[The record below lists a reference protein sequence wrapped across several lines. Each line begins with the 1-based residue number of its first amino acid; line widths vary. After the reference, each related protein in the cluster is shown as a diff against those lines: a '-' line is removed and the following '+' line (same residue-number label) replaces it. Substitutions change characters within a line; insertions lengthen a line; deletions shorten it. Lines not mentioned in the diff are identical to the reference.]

1 MRLCARNKQALKY
14 ALYKE
19 KEPVYLTDDNGDVI
33 YEDIDGETVP
43 VETGSNPP
51 RYDDPVDFRGNIQ
64 FSSGEAQA
72 YSFGVSTG
80 DYEYVLYMRKGEIPI
95 TETSII
101 FYQSEPEY
109 DNGVLV
115 EKSADFR
122 VIKVLPYL
130 DFMAYLLKS
139 IEK

>member
-33 YEDIDGETVP
+33 YEEIDGEQVP
-43 VETGSNPP
+43 IETGSNPP
-51 RYDDPVDFRGNIQ
+51 HYDNPVSFKGNIQ
-64 FSSGEAQA
+64 FSFGEAQA
-72 YSFGVSTG
+72 RAFGVSTG
-80 DYEYVLYMRKGEIPI
+80 DYEYVLFMRDGEIPI
-95 TETSII
+95 TETSLI
-101 FYQSEPEY
+101 FYKSEPQY

-122 VIKVLPYL
+122 IIRVLPYL
-130 DFMAYLLKS
+130 DFTAYLLKT

>member
-14 ALYKE
+14 ALYKD
-19 KEPVYLTDDNGDVI
+19 KEPVYLTDENGDIV

-51 RYDDPVDFRGNIQ
+51 HYDDPVDFRGNIQ

-122 VIKVLPYL
+122 VIRVLPYL

>member
-14 ALYKE
+14 SLYRD
-19 KEPVYLTDDNGDVI
+19 KEPVYLLDENGEVV
-33 YEDIDGETVP
+33 YENIDGEDIP

-51 RYDDPVDFRGNIQ
+51 HYDDPVSFKGNIQ

-72 YSFGVSTG
+72 KSFGVSVS
-80 DYEYVLYMRKGEIPI
+80 DYEYVLFMRDGEIPI
-95 TETSII
+95 TETSLI
-101 FYQSEPEY
+101 FYKSEPQYE
-109 DNGVLV
+109 NGNVI

-122 VIKVLPYL
+122 VKRVLPYL
-130 DFMAYLLKS
+130 DFTAYLLKT

>member
-14 ALYKE
+14 ALYKD
-19 KEPVYLTDDNGDVI
+19 KEPVYLTDENGDIV

-51 RYDDPVDFRGNIQ
+51 HYDDPVDFRGNIQ

-101 FYQSEPEY
+101 FYQSKPEY

-122 VIKVLPYL
+122 IIRVLPYL

>member
-33 YEDIDGETVP
+33 YEEIDGEQVP
-43 VETGSNPP
+43 IETGSNPP
-51 RYDDPVDFRGNIQ
+51 HYDDPVSFKGNIQ
-64 FSSGEAQA
+64 FSFGEAQA
-72 YSFGVSTG
+72 RSFGVSTG
-80 DYEYVLYMRKGEIPI
+80 DYEYVLFMRDGEIPV
-95 TETSII
+95 TETSLI
-101 FYQSEPEY
+101 FYKSEPQY

-122 VIKVLPYL
+122 IIRVLPYL
-130 DFMAYLLKS
+130 DFTAYLLKT

>member
-19 KEPVYLTDDNGDVI
+19 KEPVYLTDENGIIV
-33 YEDIDGETVP
+33 YERIDDELVP

-51 RYDDPVDFRGNIQ
+51 HYDDPVSFKGNIQ

-72 YSFGVSTG
+72 RSFGVSVS
-80 DYEYVLYMRKGEIPI
+80 DYEYVLFMRDGEIPI

-101 FYQSEPEY
+101 FYKSEPQY

-122 VIKVLPYL
+122 VKRVLPYL
-130 DFMAYLLKS
+130 DFTAYLLKT